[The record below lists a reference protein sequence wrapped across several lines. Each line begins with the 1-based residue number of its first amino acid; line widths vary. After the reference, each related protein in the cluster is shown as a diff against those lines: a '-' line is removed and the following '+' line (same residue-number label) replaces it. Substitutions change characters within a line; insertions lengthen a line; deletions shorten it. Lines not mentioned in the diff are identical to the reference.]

1 MLKPL
6 KMNTYLKIVRRGSVL
21 FAAMWILSILG
32 NVAWAEGSKNLTPG
46 TNPTAA
52 ANGQNDYIGYLQHG
66 DGLNSNNFLLP
77 NATDLERLY
86 VHLLPG
92 DTLFYGVR
100 RRNTNETVT
109 FYHLRLQVM
118 LANNMPG
125 QTTILAP
132 TAVGSNNNAPLAAAN
147 GVIASY
153 AEAAAGPRYKAANT
167 LPTTGYKPLYYVNPA
182 NGTERDVWV
191 EFYEV
196 NADGSVNNV
205 TQRKSWYDLW
215 DFTVRRGSEKKGRLF
230 AKSWS
235 FTGGAFDAQFATSFA
250 LYPLIPNPNAVG
262 GYASQNSFFVKQVSY
277 ARVTPFGLL
286 VVANSQGTTVTGSFR
301 AKRKSQLSNLGYA
314 EYKMFINNPDVAVYP
329 TTVAP
334 NQPTVTAVCNA
345 ANKTTTFT
353 LNVDQAGFGIVFI
366 DGNNNGTY
374 ERVNDRVLEKLTNVG
389 NNDFVWDGTSDSG
402 VQMPAAQISL
412 TFSSGVGPVNFPM
425 FDCEAADFGGIT
437 VRQVRPGAPNVP
449 DYVFYNDSLL
459 ATGFSTPQINPI
471 GNNSATGGHHWST
484 AGAST
489 GPLTGDGKLVNT
501 YAVGLLARGQAVNL
515 TYNND
520 GCAAP
525 PAPIVL
531 KPLPVELTRFGA
543 AAQRGQVGLS
553 WETASEHNSSYFLA
567 ERSTDG
573 LLFEPV
579 GRVAAQGSTST
590 AHAYRL
596 VDTTPPAGLL
606 YYRLQQV
613 DLDGTAHFSPVVPV
627 QLAEPTTTATIYP
640 NPVEGTLHLRPAPA
654 ARGTVAWEIVDLAGR
669 VAGRGQLESTGSELI
684 IPTTNLLPGSYVLRL
699 RSTAGQHNY
708 RFVK

>member
-1 MLKPL
+1 M
-6 KMNTYLKIVRRGSVL
+6 RRG
-21 FAAMWILSILG
+21 G
-32 NVAWAEGSKNLTPG
+32 
-46 TNPTAA
+46 
-52 ANGQNDYIGYLQHG
+52 
-66 DGLNSNNFLLP
+66 
-77 NATDLERLY
+77 
-86 VHLLPG
+86 
-92 DTLFYGVR
+92 
-100 RRNTNETVT
+100 
-109 FYHLRLQVM
+109 
-118 LANNMPG
+118 
-125 QTTILAP
+125 
-132 TAVGSNNNAPLAAAN
+132 
-147 GVIASY
+147 
-153 AEAAAGPRYKAANT
+153 
-167 LPTTGYKPLYYVNPA
+167 
-182 NGTERDVWV
+182 
-191 EFYEV
+191 
-196 NADGSVNNV
+196 
-205 TQRKSWYDLW
+205 
-215 DFTVRRGSEKKGRLF
+215 EKKGRLF

-262 GYASQNSFFVKQVSY
+262 GYAASQSFFVKQVSY
-277 ARVTPFGLL
+277 ARITPFGLL

-314 EYKMFINNPDVAVYP
+314 EYKMFVNNPDPAVYP

-353 LNVDQAGFGIVFI
+353 LKVDQAGFGIVFI

-374 ERVNDRVLEKLTNVG
+374 ERANDRVLEKLTNVG
-389 NNDFVWDGTSDSG
+389 NNDFVWDGKSDSG
-402 VQMPAAQISL
+402 AQMPAAQISL

-459 ATGFSTPQINPI
+459 VTGFSTPQINPI
-471 GNNSATGGHHWST
+471 GNNAATGGHRWST
-484 AGAST
+484 AGSST

-501 YAVGLLARGQAVNL
+501 YAVGLLARGQAINI
-515 TYNND
+515 TYTND

-525 PAPIVL
+525 PDPVIL

-543 AAQRGQVGLS
+543 AAQRGQVVLS
-553 WETASEHNSSYFLA
+553 WETASEHNSSHFLA

-573 LLFEPV
+573 RLFEPV

-627 QLAEPTTTATIYP
+627 QLAEPAPAVTIYP
-640 NPVEGTLHLRPAPA
+640 NPVHGTLHLRPAPA
-654 ARGTVAWEIVDLAGR
+654 MRGTVSWEIVDLAGR
-669 VAGRGQLESTGSELI
+669 VTGRGQLETTGEELV
-684 IPTTNLLPGSYVLRL
+684 IPTANLRPGSYMLRL
-699 RSTAGQHNY
+699 QSAARPSNY